1 MTSEPSSITIASEP
15 SISTSEIQ
23 IDTSKPS
30 QLEVLALNYL
40 QNQEILTIPNRI
52 LKLNSYNICQ
62 RVILKFQFQSFIML
76 DCKHIF
82 HHQCL
87 EKYIMQAKTESL
99 TCSLYNIIIKLT
111 RKEAILISRKYYFQK
126 K

>member
-40 QNQEILTIPNRI
+40 QNQEILTITSRI
-52 LKLNSYNICQ
+52 LKLNPCSIC
-62 RVILKFQFQSFIML
+62 
-76 DCKHIF
+76 
-82 HHQCL
+82 
-87 EKYIMQAKTESL
+87 
-99 TCSLYNIIIKLT
+99 
-111 RKEAILISRKYYFQK
+111 
-126 K
+126 